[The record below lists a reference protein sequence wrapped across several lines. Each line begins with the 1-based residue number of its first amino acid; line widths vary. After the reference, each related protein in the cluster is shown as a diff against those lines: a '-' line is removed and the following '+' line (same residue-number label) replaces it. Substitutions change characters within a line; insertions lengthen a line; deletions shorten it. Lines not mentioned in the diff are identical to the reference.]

1 MKKIGETE
9 MLKIDENWSKT
20 FVYQSIYLLLC
31 AALLNIKLYKMF
43 T

>member
-1 MKKIGETE
+1 MKNIDETE

-20 FVYQSIYLLLC
+20 FLYQSIHLLLY
-31 AALLNIKLYKMF
+31 ATPSNIKLHKMF